1 MTPEDLSLIC
11 RIVRARAGYV
21 VDQAKAPMIENRLGP
36 LVRRE
41 GFNSLS
47 DLVSAIKTKR
57 DERLV
62 WALADAMLPKDTAFF
77 RDRTPFTQFRD
88 VILPDLDQRS
98 GSQPLRIWSAGCSTG
113 EEAYSLALTLDEARA
128 GRAGRDVWP

>member
-1 MTPEDLSLIC
+1 MTPDDLSLIC
-11 RIVRARAGYV
+11 RIVRARTGHV
-21 VDQAKAPMIENRLGP
+21 VDQAKAAVIENRLTP

-41 GFNSLS
+41 GYNSLS
-47 DLVSAIKTKR
+47 DLMSVIKAKR

-88 VILPDLDQRS
+88 VILPDLEQRL
-98 GSQPLRIWSAGCSTG
+98 G
-113 EEAYSLALTLDEARA
+113 
-128 GRAGRDVWP
+128 